1 MDTKILLVDDAA
13 FMRMLIKDTLT
24 KNGYTNILEAA
35 DGAIACEVYAAEKPD
50 LVIMDIT
57 MPNKTGIEALK
68 EIKGSDPMAKVVMC
82 SAMGQEAMVVEAIK
96 LGALDFIVKP
106 FKLSVRDIPQRHKLQ
121 ADKPADERRIAETGR
136 DYRTGTVYVK
146 D

>member
-1 MDTKILLVDDAA
+1 MDKKILLVDDAA
-13 FMRMLIKDTLT
+13 FMRMLIRNTLT
-24 KNGYTNILEAA
+24 TNGYTNILEAA
-35 DGAIACEVYAAEKPD
+35 DGEIAVSTYSAEKPD

-68 EIKGSDPMAKVVMC
+68 EMDPGAKVVMC

-106 FKLSVRDIPQRHKLQ
+106 FKAERILQ
-121 ADKPADERRIAETGR
+121 
-136 DYRTGTVYVK
+136 TVK
-146 D
+146 KILD

>member
-1 MDTKILLVDDAA
+1 MDKKILLAVSYRHLRAHETVL
-13 FMRMLIKDTLT
+13 LIRNTLT
-24 KNGYTNILEAA
+24 INGYTNILEAA
-35 DGAIACEVYAAEKPD
+35 DGEIAVSTYSAEKPD

-68 EIKGSDPMAKVVMC
+68 EIKAMDPGAKVVMC

-106 FKLSVRDIPQRHKLQ
+106 FKAERILQ
-121 ADKPADERRIAETGR
+121 
-136 DYRTGTVYVK
+136 TVK
-146 D
+146 KILD

>member
-1 MDTKILLVDDAA
+1 MDKKILLVDDAA
-13 FMRMLIKDTLT
+13 FMRMLIKDALT

-35 DGAIACEVYAAEKPD
+35 DGAIACDVYAAEKPD

-57 MPNKTGIEALK
+57 MPNKTGIEAL
-68 EIKGSDPMAKVVMC
+68 KVVMC

-106 FKLSVRDIPQRHKLQ
+106 FKPDRILQ
-121 ADKPADERRIAETGR
+121 
-136 DYRTGTVYVK
+136 TVKKVLG
-146 D
+146 